1 MYTEIFFF
9 IHSSILLF
17 CSLFCFLK
25 IKKEDFCTDLQ
36 SLYFS
41 GLTLRVGTT
50 FLFFKYLFFLLH
62 FYLIWNKRNPS
73 ILTSY
78 IITSSSSKSIFT
90 ECLIFQASLY
100 KILSFYKVRC
110 PYLLLLF
117 SRHLTKQ
124 FYLHFLLF

>member
-1 MYTEIFFF
+1 MSTFYPLVNPPFLF
-9 IHSSILLF
+9 SILLF
-17 CSLFCFLK
+17 K
-25 IKKEDFCTDLQ
+25 NKKRRL
-36 SLYFS
+36 LYRPSIVRFFRS
-41 GLTLRVGTT
+41 NFEGRCN

-62 FYLIWNKRNPS
+62 FYLIWNKRNSS

-78 IITSSSSKSIFT
+78 IITSYSSKSIFT

-100 KILSFYKVRC
+100 KILIFYKVRC